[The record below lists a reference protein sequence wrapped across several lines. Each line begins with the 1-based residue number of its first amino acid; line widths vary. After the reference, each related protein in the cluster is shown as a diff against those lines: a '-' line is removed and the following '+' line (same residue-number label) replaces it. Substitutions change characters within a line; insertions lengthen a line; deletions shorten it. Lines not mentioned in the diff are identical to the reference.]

1 MIMIR
6 FSTAILSA
14 ILLMLFATVQTNAA
28 TATWQSTSA
37 SKIEFGKP
45 SLGTGPSYLR
55 LQKQVTNKQRAASS
69 SKNLYAKIVYFND
82 INRMKCFFV
91 CKRTPTQYQT
101 VVVRHNGKVIGRAA
115 ITVESTPNPN
125 GDVFKLKVLSV
136 AKGYKWIGRGTHVV
150 CERCRFVARLVAIPQ
165 PTTDVPTPSPV
176 PLPPA
181 MALMF
186 TGLFGLYGTRK
197 LKKRR

>member
-1 MIMIR
+1 MIMVR
-6 FSTAILSA
+6 FSTAVLSA
-14 ILLMLFATVQTNAA
+14 IMLLLFATVQTNAA

-55 LQKQVTNKQRAASS
+55 LQKRVTKKQRAASP
-69 SKNLYAKIVYFND
+69 SKGLHAKIVYFND
-82 INRMKCFFV
+82 INKMKCFFV

-101 VVVRHNGKVIGRAA
+101 VVVRKHGKVIGRAE
-115 ITVESTPNPN
+115 ITVISTPNPN
-125 GDVFKLKVLSV
+125 GDIFKLKVLSV
-136 AKGYKWIGRGTHVV
+136 AKGYQWIGAGTNVV
-150 CERCRFVARLVAIPQ
+150 CERCRFVARLVASPK
-165 PTTDVPTPSPV
+165 PTTPDSSPSPV

-181 MALMF
+181 MALMA